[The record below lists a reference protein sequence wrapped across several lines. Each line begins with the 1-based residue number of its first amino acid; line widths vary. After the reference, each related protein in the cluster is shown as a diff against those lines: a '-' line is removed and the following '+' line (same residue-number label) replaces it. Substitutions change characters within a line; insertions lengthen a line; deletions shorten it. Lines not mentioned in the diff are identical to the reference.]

1 MVKVINSYSNR
12 SKLEDRKKIIRSIS
26 REIEG
31 YIWRIKEAK
40 SCVDKSKCLL
50 LRFSNMFCIF
60 TSKKYS
66 NFLIDLFVFVKI
78 LYTVNS
84 IVQLFIL
91 NHFLRNESIL
101 LGFEILSKIWHKDI
115 FSIELKPFPADI
127 LCDISNFDREYDQVK
142 CFLPIN
148 SFHEKIFIFLW
159 FWLFLVSILN
169 SIDLITWVYRLLVN
183 KQDAYSYIIDEL
195 RLASIEFNEPNDE
208 MLLRKFAKTYLRD
221 EGVMVLQLFTR
232 KSKEF
237 VFPEIVADLFKLY
250 KSSRSQQEIELTNVP
265 NHNVIRYLP
274 LPESDQITRVYDEV

>member
-1 MVKVINSYSNR
+1 MVKEINSYSNQSNKENR
-12 SKLEDRKKIIRSIS
+12 EKMIRYIS
-26 REIEG
+26 QEIEG
-31 YIWRIKEAK
+31 YIRRIKEAK

-60 TSKKYS
+60 TTKKYS

-91 NHFLRNESIL
+91 NHFLRNESVL

-115 FSIELKPFPADI
+115 FSIELKPFPHNI
-127 LCDISNFDREYDQVK
+127 LCDTSIFDREYDQIK
-142 CFLPIN
+142 CLVPIN
-148 SFHEKIFIFLW
+148 SLNEKIFIFLW
-159 FWLFLVSILN
+159 FWFLMVSILN
-169 SIDLITWVYRLLVN
+169 LIDLITWVYRLLVN

-208 MLLRKFAKTYLRD
+208 ILLRKFANTYLRE
-221 EGVMVLQLFTR
+221 EGLMVLRLFTR

-250 KSSRSQQEIELTNVP
+250 KSSRTQQETELTIVP
-265 NHNVIRYLP
+265 NHNSMRYNTA
-274 LPESDQITRVYDEV
+274 ENHEITRLNLEI